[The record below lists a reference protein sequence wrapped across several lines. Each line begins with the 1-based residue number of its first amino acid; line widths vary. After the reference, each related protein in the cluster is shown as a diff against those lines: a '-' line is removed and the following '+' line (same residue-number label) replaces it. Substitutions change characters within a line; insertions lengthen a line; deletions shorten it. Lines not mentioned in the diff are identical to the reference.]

1 MTQHNEATILLAFY
15 GDDFTGTTAIA
26 ETLTETGVPT
36 VIFTEPPTPSFLAEH
51 FSKVK
56 AVGLA
61 GVARTLPVAEMEGA
75 LRPIFESLKAYRAPV
90 VLYKVCSTFDSS
102 RKVGNIGRAI
112 ELGREIFRPDFV
124 PVLPAAP
131 QFGRFTVFGH
141 HFAALGQAGVY
152 RLDRHPSMANHP
164 VTPMKESD
172 LRLHLTQ
179 QTPLKSEL
187 ITVLDLDEGKDHAQ
201 ALLNKFIS
209 ESTPIVFFDCL
220 YEAHLM
226 TACEA
231 IWQRAGRDNPVFVV
245 GSQEL
250 GYGLGRVWQK
260 AGLIPA
266 NRTDVE
272 DESTSAK
279 GPLFVIS
286 GSCATVTGNQISWAI
301 ENGFAGVEIQPHK
314 LLDPAV
320 RPLEQERIIKAAL
333 SALQQ
338 GRSMIAHTAMGPD
351 DIRIDL
357 MNQRAT
363 ELSLTN
369 EKANAIL
376 GDALGAITLAVLQQS
391 ALKRVVVAGGD
402 TSGRIQK
409 YLAIQALQVA
419 TSVGTAAPLCYVYS
433 RAPRSNGLEIAF
445 KGGQVGTVDYFGQV
459 QHAHTLDFE
468 AAALGRF

>member
-1 MTQHNEATILLAFY
+1 
-15 GDDFTGTTAIA
+15 
-26 ETLTETGVPT
+26 
-36 VIFTEPPTPSFLAEH
+36 
-51 FSKVK
+51 
-56 AVGLA
+56 
-61 GVARTLPVAEMEGA
+61 
-75 LRPIFESLKAYRAPV
+75 
-90 VLYKVCSTFDSS
+90 
-102 RKVGNIGRAI
+102 
-112 ELGREIFRPDFV
+112 
-124 PVLPAAP
+124 
-131 QFGRFTVFGH
+131 
-141 HFAALGQAGVY
+141 
-152 RLDRHPSMANHP
+152 
-164 VTPMKESD
+164 
-172 LRLHLTQ
+172 
-179 QTPLKSEL
+179 L